1 MKYDVFLSFRGDDT
15 RFDFTSHLYAAL
27 NRKQILTFI
36 DYQLVRGDEISA
48 SLLRTIEEA
57 KLSVNV
63 FSENYAS
70 SKWCLEEL
78 ANIFYRRKNNGQIV
92 IPVFYKV
99 DPSHVRNQAGSF
111 GDAFATLI
119 KKKALTMDK
128 EQSFRDALKDTTT
141 LSGWTLGNSELE
153 SEFIEKIVGDVSNKL
168 QGMPSSHTTGLFG
181 IDFHVN
187 KVESLLNM
195 ESADVLIVGIWGM
208 DGIGKTTI
216 AQVVCNKVRSRFEGI
231 FFANFRQE
239 LKTGSMADLQRS
251 FLSQLLS
258 QEILNMGSLSFR
270 DSFVRDRLCRKK
282 VFILLDDVDDLMPLE
297 EWKDLLDG
305 RHNSFGAGNKVLIT
319 SRDKQ
324 VLNNVVDEIYEVEG
338 LNDEEALQL
347 FSLKAL
353 KNCIPTIDHRHLI
366 AQIIRHVQGNPLALK
381 VMGSSLY
388 GKSIEE
394 WRSALNK
401 LAQNPRI
408 KNT

>member
-141 LSGWTLGNSELE
+141 LSGWTLGNSE
-153 SEFIEKIVGDVSNKL
+153 
-168 QGMPSSHTTGLFG
+168 
-181 IDFHVN
+181 
-187 KVESLLNM
+187 
-195 ESADVLIVGIWGM
+195 
-208 DGIGKTTI
+208 
-216 AQVVCNKVRSRFEGI
+216 
-231 FFANFRQE
+231 
-239 LKTGSMADLQRS
+239 
-251 FLSQLLS
+251 
-258 QEILNMGSLSFR
+258 
-270 DSFVRDRLCRKK
+270 
-282 VFILLDDVDDLMPLE
+282 
-297 EWKDLLDG
+297 
-305 RHNSFGAGNKVLIT
+305 
-319 SRDKQ
+319 
-324 VLNNVVDEIYEVEG
+324 
-338 LNDEEALQL
+338 
-347 FSLKAL
+347 
-353 KNCIPTIDHRHLI
+353 
-366 AQIIRHVQGNPLALK
+366 
-381 VMGSSLY
+381 
-388 GKSIEE
+388 
-394 WRSALNK
+394 
-401 LAQNPRI
+401 
-408 KNT
+408 